1 MQGLKP
7 IHCALLFGTAESRA
21 LIRFAAGLEKTVSS
35 NLITPTAGALPPHHT
50 DSGCAGGPGVGYPG
64 LRADPGSQNRDPG
77 QPRSVF
83 FSQAVKS
90 CPETR
95 ANAARFV
102 RCPGLRLEIRGI
114 QVACFSKR
122 SGAEGAVP
130 FWF

>member
-50 DSGCAGGPGVGYPG
+50 NSGCAGGPGVGYPG

-83 FSQAVKS
+83 FPK
-90 CPETR
+90 
-95 ANAARFV
+95 
-102 RCPGLRLEIRGI
+102 L
-114 QVACFSKR
+114 
-122 SGAEGAVP
+122 
-130 FWF
+130 